1 MKQVVYDLQVKNEK
15 VAPADGAATERGPVN
30 WPRARIRSQEE
41 KEGNHMGQPILSSSA
56 ARSQTGLAETSV
68 RNEADSSGVSWAA
81 VIGGAFVTAALSLIL
96 LALGAGLGLSSVS
109 PWSTV
114 GASASTISTAAIVWL
129 ILIQVMSSSMGGY
142 LAGRLRT
149 KWANIHTDEVYFR
162 DTAHGFLAWA
172 VALVVTAAF
181 LTSAATY
188 MVGGAASSAA
198 GGAGIAPGVR
208 ADGRELDSSE
218 YFVDTLFRSDRVKPD
233 SNGASVHGEVGRIFA
248 KSLRQGGLP
257 AADKSYLAQL
267 VAARTGLS
275 QSDAEKRVSDVF
287 AGAQQAADTAR
298 KTIAHALLWVFL
310 ALLIGAFCAS
320 FAATIGGRQRDHV
333 VII

>member
-1 MKQVVYDLQVKNEK
+1 M
-15 VAPADGAATERGPVN
+15 GT
-30 WPRARIRSQEE
+30 
-41 KEGNHMGQPILSSSA
+41 HMELAILSSSTV
-56 ARSQTGLAETSV
+56 RSHTDLAETSV
-68 RNEADSSGVSWAA
+68 MNEAHASGVSWAA
-81 VIGGAFVTAALSLIL
+81 VFAGAFVAAALSLIL

-109 PWSTV
+109 PWSNV

-129 ILIQVMSSSMGGY
+129 ILMQVVSSSMGGY

-149 KWANIHTDEVYFR
+149 KWTNIHTDEVYFR

-181 LTSAATY
+181 LTSAAAY
-188 MVGGAASSAA
+188 MVGGAASAA
-198 GGAGIAPGVR
+198 GGIAMDPR
-208 ADGRELDSSE
+208 ADGRELDANE
-218 YFVDTLFRSDRVKPD
+218 YFVDTLFRSDRVKPE
-233 SNGASVHGEVGRIFA
+233 SNGASVLGEVGRVFA
-248 KSLRQGGLP
+248 TSLRQGDLP

-275 QSDAEKRVSDVF
+275 QTDAERRVSDVF

-298 KTIAHALLWVFL
+298 HAIAHTLLWVFL

-333 VII
+333 VIV

>member
-1 MKQVVYDLQVKNEK
+1 ME
-15 VAPADGAATERGPVN
+15 
-30 WPRARIRSQEE
+30 
-41 KEGNHMGQPILSSSA
+41 QPILSSPA

-68 RNEADSSGVSWAA
+68 RNEAHSSDVSWAA
-81 VIGGAFVTAALSLIL
+81 VMGGAFVAAALSLIL
-96 LALGAGLGLSSVS
+96 LALGVGLGLSSVS
-109 PWSTV
+109 PWSNV
-114 GASASTISTAAIVWL
+114 GASASTIGTAAIVWL
-129 ILIQVMSSSMGGY
+129 ILIQVISSSMGGY

-162 DTAHGFLAWA
+162 DTAHGFLTWA

-198 GGAGIAPGVR
+198 GGIATGVQ
-208 ADGRELDSSE
+208 ADGRELDSNE
-218 YFVDTLFRSDRVKPD
+218 YFVDTLFRSDSVKPD
-233 SNGASVHGEVGRIFA
+233 SNGAPVLGEVGRIFA
-248 KSLRQGGLP
+248 KSLRQGDLP
-257 AADKSYLAQL
+257 AADKSYLAKL

-275 QSDAEKRVSDVF
+275 QTDAEKRVSDVF

-298 KTIAHALLWVFL
+298 QAMAHTLLWVFL

-333 VII
+333 VIV